1 MGSYAPTVGS
11 VILLHRLSRSVSNDR
26 RSTRTTMSVVSDD
39 PPKIESFQRAED
51 PMVTRASLRGRS
63 HNLAIR
69 RNLHLG
75 LLDDLLG
82 RHRHPGLNS
91 PTVGAPVCC
100 VVACDGLRRRHEKRD
115 GGERHGWWNQKS
127 ASRDHFLPL
136 VERAMNEH
144 ADDAFDSRI
153 TCATAPQPAGLTTR
167 RSVFSTTPIRHLT
180 RGEKQ
185 DPHHSRGRGKTAG
198 IAAFFTCFLHSP
210 MPAATTI
217 RTDHSGW

>member
-1 MGSYAPTVGS
+1 
-11 VILLHRLSRSVSNDR
+11 
-26 RSTRTTMSVVSDD
+26 MSVVSDD

-51 PMVTRASLRGRS
+51 PMDARASPRGRS

-82 RHRHPGLNS
+82 RHRHPWPNS

-153 TCATAPQPAGLTTR
+153 TLRNRPATSQTHDASIGLLNDADPAPQ
-167 RSVFSTTPIRHLT
+167 
-180 RGEKQ
+180 
-185 DPHHSRGRGKTAG
+185 SR
-198 IAAFFTCFLHSP
+198 
-210 MPAATTI
+210 
-217 RTDHSGW
+217 